1 MAASRGVAISIDSE
15 DQVAREVGDPR
26 TAREAH
32 RRADFLTQDLEG
44 AGNAGGAVGG
54 ETPEGG
60 SPDRHHLRPARKP
73 LHHIGPAREAAVDHD
88 LDAIAHGVGDGGQR
102 VDGRLR
108 LVELTTAVVGDP
120 DQAHPHVRGA
130 AGVAHRH
137 DPLQPHRELR
147 RLHQPQDVVPR
158 ETRLVLGGRPARVG
172 RDLHGLAR
180 AQAREDVALAATVE
194 LHVHGEGDRQVPG
207 GLDARE
213 QLTDPPAVSVVVE
226 LNICGAAPALATS
239 STGHPV
245 APESHWRVSALAA
258 PRAISTSPSG
268 WKRMRPPMGA
278 IDTGHAR
285 GTPRRLVRRSI
296 WRTSMRT
303 CCWIARRSRWR
314 RLRRSVVSVSA
325 PPSPKFH
332 TSRGR
337 RPRAARRI
345 SGSVTKRG
353 GWLMPPYYTLPREG
367 TDADVSGP
375 GTSGGAFRRRP
386 ARPPDSPDC

>member
-1 MAASRGVAISIDSE
+1 MSQPPRFVTLPEIRRAARGRLP
-15 DQVAREVGDPR
+15 REVWN
-26 TAREAH
+26 
-32 RRADFLTQDLEG
+32 F
-44 AGNAGGAVGG
+44 
-54 ETPEGG
+54 
-60 SPDRHHLRPARKP
+60 
-73 LHHIGPAREAAVDHD
+73 
-88 LDAIAHGVGDGGQR
+88 GDGGA
-102 VDGRLR
+102 
-108 LVELTTAVVGDP
+108 ETETT
-120 DQAHPHVRGA
+120 
-130 AGVAHRH
+130 
-137 DPLQPHRELR
+137 LR
-147 RLHQPQDVVPR
+147 RNRRHLDRLAIQQHVLIDVRQIDLRTSLLGVP
-158 ETRLVLGGRPARVG
+158 
-172 RDLHGLAR
+172 LAW
-180 AQAREDVALAATVE
+180 
-194 LHVHGEGDRQVPG
+194 P
-207 GLDARE
+207 
-213 QLTDPPAVSVVVE
+213 VS
-226 LNICGAAPALATS
+226 IA
-239 STGHPV
+239 
-245 APESHWRVSALAA
+245 
-258 PRAISTSPSG
+258 
-268 WKRMRPPMGA
+268 PMGA

-375 GTSGGAFRRRP
+375 GTSGGVFRRRP

>member
-88 LDAIAHGVGDGGQR
+88 VDAIAHGVGDGGQR

-158 ETRLVLGGRPARVG
+158 ETRLVLGGP
-172 RDLHGLAR
+172 
-180 AQAREDVALAATVE
+180 
-194 LHVHGEGDRQVPG
+194 
-207 GLDARE
+207 
-213 QLTDPPAVSVVVE
+213 
-226 LNICGAAPALATS
+226 
-239 STGHPV
+239 
-245 APESHWRVSALAA
+245 
-258 PRAISTSPSG
+258 PSG
-268 WKRMRPPMGA
+268 WNRMRPPMGA
-278 IDTGHAR
+278 TDTGHAR

-296 WRTSMRT
+296 WRTSTRT

-332 TSRGR
+332 TSRGKR
-337 RPRAARRI
+337 SRAARRI

-375 GTSGGAFRRRP
+375 GTSGGAFRRRL